1 MGPWTPRKKVPPD
14 DPKKPTQVYS
24 RKRNKTKALHS
35 ADPSSSDVPN
45 LGTNYITLD
54 DDLDLP
60 IALRKSTH
68 SCVSDT
74 HQFKILYHITI
85 YLLPF
90 VLSFPHFHLSPYLH
104 VSGALS
110 HTKWK
115 EAMIDEMQA
124 LEKNDT

>member
-1 MGPWTPRKKVPPD
+1 MKKVPSD

-24 RKRNKTKALHS
+24 RKRNKTKALLS

-54 DDLDLP
+54 DDLYLP
-60 IALRKSTH
+60 IALRKSSH
-68 SCVSDT
+68 SSYT
-74 HQFKILYHITI
+74 FPIHMTPIQFKILYHITV

-90 VLSFPHFHLSPYLH
+90 VLLFPHFHLSPYLH

-115 EAMIDEMQA
+115 EAMIDEMQE